1 MRPDRFE
8 LERYFGRYEFHARY
22 LLASSDCESL
32 PMAELVSW
40 ADDECRDLWQ
50 SLRLGYTES
59 PGLPLLR
66 REIAGLYEGVAPDEV
81 LEVVP
86 EEGIFLAM
94 NAMLE
99 PGDHV
104 ICTWPGYQSLFSLA
118 ETIGCEVTYWRPD
131 EAQGWRFDPGAVREA
146 LRPATRLI
154 VVNFPHN
161 PTGYLLPR
169 EHFEEV
175 LAIARDAG
183 VYLFSDEMY
192 RWLEQ
197 DPAERLPSAVE
208 RYDRAVSLCGLSKTF
223 ALPGL
228 RVGWLATRDADVLGR
243 IAGLK
248 DFTTICGSAPS
259 EVLALVALRNASR
272 LAARSLALTSSNL
285 DRLDE
290 FFAAW
295 SALFSWVRP
304 RAGSIGLARLDRR
317 EGAHEFCHRLVEEAG
332 VLLAPSTVFGYGDE
346 HVRFGFGR
354 ADLPEAVAALE
365 GWLRTHG

>member
-8 LERYFGRYEFHARY
+8 LERYFSRHEFSARF

-32 PMAELVSW
+32 PMAELLSW
-40 ADDECRDLWQ
+40 ADDECRELWQ

-66 REIAGLYEGVAPDEV
+66 REIAALYEGIVADEV
-81 LEVVP
+81 LEIVP
-86 EEGIFLAM
+86 EEGIFLTM
-94 NAMLE
+94 NALLE

-104 ICTWPGYQSLFSLA
+104 ISTWPGYQSLYSLA
-118 ETIGCEVTYWRPD
+118 ETIGCDVTYWRPD
-131 EAQGWRFDPGAVREA
+131 EAQGWRFDPAAVRDA

-161 PTGYLLPR
+161 PTGYLPPR
-169 EHFEEV
+169 EDFEEV

-183 VYLFSDEMY
+183 VPVFSDEMY

-197 DPAERLPSAVE
+197 DPGERLPSAVE

-228 RVGWLATRDADVLGR
+228 RVGWLATRDADVLSR
-243 IAGLK
+243 VAALK
-248 DFTTICGSAPS
+248 DFTTICGSAPG
-259 EVLALVALRNASR
+259 EVLALVALRNAAR
-272 LAARSLALTSSNL
+272 LIARSLALTSSNL

-290 FFAAW
+290 FFATRTEV
-295 SALFSWVRP
+295 FSWVRP
-304 RAGSIGLARLDRR
+304 RAGSIGLARLHRP
-317 EGAHEFCHRLVEEAG
+317 EGAHEFCRRLVEEAG
-332 VLLAPSTVFGYGDE
+332 VLLAPSTVFGFGDE

-354 ADLPEAVAALE
+354 ANLPEAVAALDA
-365 GWLRTHG
+365 WLRAR